1 MILRISG
8 IIITV
13 LFKNVLLSEQ
23 TLENK
28 SKTEDNLNTHETGAC
43 QTQGSHLE
51 GLVKIALEPCCCPP
65 SFRLFISHL
74 YEEESFHFF
83 SYFSSELLGMGLRRK
98 RRWRRWC

>member
-28 SKTEDNLNTHETGAC
+28 SKTEDNLNTQETGTC

-51 GLVKIALEPCCCPP
+51 GLVKIAPEP
-65 SFRLFISHL
+65 
-74 YEEESFHFF
+74 
-83 SYFSSELLGMGLRRK
+83 
-98 RRWRRWC
+98 